1 MRKQIEQAEAKVTE
15 AEEAH
20 QEVVKEIKKR
30 REVETKWVKHAEQ
43 LEKQKEQLKKEI
55 DEFYNVDR
63 AAGYDFE

>member
-1 MRKQIEQAEAKVTE
+1 MRKKIDEAELKVTE
-15 AEEAH
+15 AYLAH

-30 REVETKWVKHAEQ
+30 KDVEDKWVKHAEQ

-63 AAGYDFE
+63 AGGYDFE